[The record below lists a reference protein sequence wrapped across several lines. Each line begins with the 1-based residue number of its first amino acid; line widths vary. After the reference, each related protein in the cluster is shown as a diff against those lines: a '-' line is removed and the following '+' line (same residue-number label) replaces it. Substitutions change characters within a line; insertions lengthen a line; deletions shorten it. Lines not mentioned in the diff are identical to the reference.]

1 MEIKTL
7 EGTNDELI
15 LEAFNNA
22 FSDYFIPFHLKLVQL
37 QSKMKADNV
46 QLDVSVGVFEADQ
59 LIAFVLHGM
68 ETANNQKHIYNGGT
82 GVIPLKRGS
91 GLTKKMHEFILP
103 KLREQQ
109 VDLLKLEVI
118 TNNVPAIKSYEKV
131 GYQLERELTCYKGT
145 VLTNETKNT
154 IVLKEL
160 TQYDWPIMESF
171 WDFAPTW
178 QNSKRTVNELM
189 PFNKSIGAFL
199 EGRLVGYVIHNTA
212 GKRIHQIAV
221 HPQFRRKKIA
231 TTLVTSLTSEF
242 GNELSIIN
250 IEKKSVPVNAFF
262 KAIGLENN
270 LNQFEMKMQL
280 SDIIQNK

>member
-22 FSDYFIPFHLKLVQL
+22 FSDYFIPFHLTLNQL

-46 QLDVSVGVFEADQ
+46 LLDVSVGVFEDDQ
-59 LIAFVLHGM
+59 LIAFVLHGI

-82 GVIPLKRGS
+82 GVIPSKRGG

-103 KLREQQ
+103 KLQEQQ

-118 TNNVPAIKSYEKV
+118 TTNVPAIKSYEKV

-145 VLTNETKNT
+145 VPSREATNT
-154 IVLKEL
+154 ITIKEMA
-160 TQYDWPIMESF
+160 QYDWPLMESF
-171 WDFAPTW
+171 WDFPPTW
-178 QNSKRTVNELM
+178 QNSKRTVDQLM
-189 PFNKSIGAFL
+189 PLNKSIGAYL
-199 EGRLVGYVIHNTA
+199 EGHLVGYVIYNVA
-212 GKRIHQIAV
+212 GKRIQQIAV
-221 HPQFRRKKIA
+221 HPHFRRKKIA
-231 TTLVTSLTSEF
+231 TTLVISLTSEF

-250 IEKKSVPVNAFF
+250 IDKSSVPINAFLP
-262 KAIGLENN
+262 AIGLENN
-270 LNQFEMKMQL
+270 LNQFEMKMQV
-280 SDIIQNK
+280 N